1 MSQAPDILSD
11 SFAEDPFSAYE
22 TMREEFPV
30 FWHEGTEAYVVSRY
44 DDVAR
49 AFKEFSSDN
58 YNWQLEP
65 AHGRTILQMD
75 GREHSTHRA
84 LVTPAFRGH
93 QLSELFIPVME
104 RIADRLIAEF
114 KASGRVEL
122 VEDFSSQYSLDVLI
136 EMLDLPREDH
146 HRFRA
151 WYEKIIAFLGNLT
164 QDPEVTAAGER
175 TKEEFA
181 EYLIPLVRERRAHPG
196 EDLLSRL
203 CTAEIDGAQLT
214 DEEVKSFVS
223 LLLTAG
229 GETTDNA
236 IRNLFTKLL
245 EHPDQLEAVRNDR
258 SLIPNA
264 LAETLR
270 HSPPIHMLMRQP
282 REDSEIAGT
291 TIEAGKTVICLLASA
306 GRDPRQ
312 YTDPARFDI
321 HREDLDFGKAYS
333 AAANH
338 IGFALGRHFCVGAQ
352 LARAEVV
359 VAVNA
364 LLDAMDD
371 IHLAPGFQPRE
382 SGVFLRYTTELQ
394 LEFTPTTDPSSG
406 PEAAETAGCP
416 IHAG

>member
-1 MSQAPDILSD
+1 MTEAPDLLSPA
-11 SFAEDPFSAYE
+11 FAADPFAAYE

-30 FWHEGTEAYVVSRY
+30 YWHEGTASYVVSRY

-84 LVTPAFRGH
+84 LVTPSFRGN
-93 QLSELFIPVME
+93 ELTERFIPVMQG
-104 RIADRLIAEF
+104 IAARLIEDF
-114 KASGRVEL
+114 RERGTVEL
-122 VEDFSSQYSLDVLI
+122 VQEFSSQYSLDVLI
-136 EMLDLPREDH
+136 EILALPQEDH
-146 HRFRA
+146 HKFRA
-151 WYEKIIAFLGNLT
+151 WYEKIIAFLSNLT
-164 QDPEVTAAGER
+164 GDAEVIAAGER

-181 EYLIPLVRERRAHPG
+181 EYMVPLVQERRAHPG
-196 EDLLSRL
+196 DDLLSRL
-203 CTAEIDGAQLT
+203 CTAEIDGARLS
-214 DEEVKSFVS
+214 DDEVKSFVS

-236 IRNLFTKLL
+236 IRNLFMNLMQ
-245 EHPDQLEAVRNDR
+245 HPDQLDAVRADR
-258 SLIPNA
+258 SLIADA
-264 LAETLR
+264 LTETLR

-282 REDSEIAGT
+282 REDTEIGGT
-291 TIEAGKTVICLLASA
+291 VIGAGKTVICLLGSA
-306 GRDPRQ
+306 GRDPRK
-312 YTDPARFDI
+312 YDDPERFDI
-321 HREDLDFGKAYS
+321 HRADLDFGKAYS

-352 LARAEVV
+352 LARAEVE

-371 IHLAPGFQPRE
+371 IRLAPGFVPVQ
-382 SGVFLRYTTELQ
+382 SGIFLRYATELQ
-394 LEFTPTTDPSSG
+394 LEFTPASRESVAEHAVAAGG
-406 PEAAETAGCP
+406 PK
-416 IHAG
+416 HAG